1 MLARMGLVEGFG
13 HVSARLDDGGF
24 ALTSTAPMAT
34 ATAEQ
39 VLILDDTGQVREGDA
54 ASCPLEAPLHAA
66 TYAARPDI
74 GAICR
79 THSKHAAGW
88 AARRQAPPL
97 LHGLGGLS
105 GRVAVHQGSDLVTD
119 QAAGRAAAR
128 DLGEADCLLLAGNGA
143 LCSGPD
149 LPDAT
154 VRAFF
159 LEERCAIAD
168 RAPDAPELDP
178 SSASARARHYP
189 AEVTRAWAWL
199 EVTFRSP
206 ERPTTT
212 DPRGET

>member
-1 MLARMGLVEGFG
+1 MGLVEGFG

-34 ATAEQ
+34 ATAGQ

-66 TYAARPDI
+66 TYAARPDV

-128 DLGEADCLLLAGNGA
+128 DLGRGRLPAARRQRGA
-143 LCSGPD
+143 LLRAGSAGCDGPGL
-149 LPDAT
+149 LPGGA
-154 VRAFF
+154 VR
-159 LEERCAIAD
+159 D
-168 RAPDAPELDP
+168 RRPRAGRPRAR
-178 SSASARARHYP
+178 SQQQSARAPLPGGGH
-189 AEVTRAWAWL
+189 A
-199 EVTFRSP
+199 
-206 ERPTTT
+206 
-212 DPRGET
+212 RGRGSK